1 MVSKI
6 VKTRYEEHAD
16 SILVL
21 GSGAYGSVFK
31 VYNGK
36 EVVAVKI
43 VDLSKEVNKYQGV
56 LAHAKKWLE
65 YYYQE
70 LVDSEFVVKVKKS
83 YLDDKYFCIE
93 MEYCNGKRLTDLMHY
108 QLLKKELLPC
118 REVWKI
124 FLLLLKGI
132 NGFDFSECE
141 LLLFVFRY
149 ALKECAA
156 FGFEDR
162 QCVNFHE

>member
-6 VKTRYEEHAD
+6 VKSRYKEHCD
-16 SILVL
+16 SILEL
-21 GSGAYGSVFK
+21 GAGAFGNVFK
-31 VYNGK
+31 VFNGK

-43 VDLSKEVNKYQGV
+43 VDLAKEINQYRDM

-65 YYYQE
+65 YFYQE
-70 LVDSEFVVKVKKS
+70 LMDSEFVVKVKKS
-83 YLDDKYFCIE
+83 YLDEKYFCIE
-93 MEYCNGKRLTDLMHY
+93 IEYCNGKRLTDLIHY

-132 NGFDFSECE
+132 NGFTFYECH
-141 LLLFVFRY
+141 L
-149 ALKECAA
+149 
-156 FGFEDR
+156 
-162 QCVNFHE
+162 